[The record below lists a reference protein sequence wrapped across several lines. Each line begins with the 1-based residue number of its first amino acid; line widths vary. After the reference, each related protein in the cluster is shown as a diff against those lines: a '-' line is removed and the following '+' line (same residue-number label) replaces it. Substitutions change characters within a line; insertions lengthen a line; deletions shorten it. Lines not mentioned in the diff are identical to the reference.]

1 VSSAPH
7 LSPDRLC
14 RCYQIARDALLA
26 ERNAAGHWT
35 GELSTSALSTA
46 TAVMALEMVRRARS
60 PLAPLAGRGFLAGG
74 EGRAF
79 LDSNREQSAETSAP
93 HPQPL
98 SPFGGEGGTAR
109 DFDSLI
115 ARGIAWLV
123 EHQNPDG
130 GWGDTTKSFSNISTT
145 MLCHAVLHAVESR
158 ESRVE
163 SHDGGHGLESSQL
176 STLDAQ
182 LRAQNYID
190 RAGGVPAVIARY
202 GKDKTFS
209 VPILTHCAMA
219 GLVDWREITPL
230 PFELACLPA
239 NFYKWVRLPV
249 VSYAL
254 PALIAIGQARHHF
267 APSRNPL
274 VRWMRNAAVGKSLR
288 VLERIQ
294 PPNGGFLEATPL
306 TSFVTMSLAG
316 IGLAD
321 HPVARRGI
329 DFIVKSVRPD
339 GSWPIDTNLATW
351 VTTLSINALGKDL
364 PADAAPPLLDWLLGQ
379 QYRTVHPYTNAD
391 PGGWAWTDLPGGVPD
406 ADDTPGA
413 VLAVLLLGVRA
424 GRMEDGGSKIE
435 DQKKVLDAVR
445 FGVRWLLELQNRDG
459 GWPTFCRGWGTLP
472 FDRSGSDLTAHAVRA
487 LTRHFD
493 WEFNLRRTTVDCSD
507 DLEFDLHCL
516 ENGEEFGA
524 LLGWRRYI
532 SRTQHPDGSW
542 LPLWFGNQHCPN
554 DENKTYGT
562 ARVLAAYRDC
572 GRMEDQAVQRGLA
585 WLRANQN
592 EDGGW
597 GGAKGTPSS
606 VEETAL
612 AVEMLVSADQWQTS
626 RSTTHDPRST
636 IHDPPSTILHPPP
649 VSIHCPP
656 STVHPTWSPEATR
669 GLTWLCEAVET
680 GKYREASPI
689 GFYFAKLWY
698 FEKLYPIIFTVAAL
712 GRAVRS
718 V

>member
-1 VSSAPH
+1 MTSWMAWTRWICRSRLLRDESPNVRSLVGSPPP
-7 LSPDRLC
+7 LSPDRL
-14 RCYQIARDALLA
+14 RRSYQIARDALLA

-35 GELSTSALSTA
+35 GELSASALSTA
-46 TAVMALEMVRRARS
+46 TAVMALEMVRRVR
-60 PLAPLAGRGFLAGG
+60 
-74 EGRAF
+74 
-79 LDSNREQSAETSAP
+79 TSAAKG
-93 HPQPL
+93 
-98 SPFGGEGGTAR
+98 SGVFFESAAK
-109 DFDSLI
+109 DFQQVFAISADSKKTPDLVDFNSLI
-115 ARGIAWLV
+115 ARGTAWLV

-130 GWGDTTKSFSNISTT
+130 GWGDTIKSFSNISTT
-145 MLCHAVLHAVESR
+145 MLCHAVLVAW
-158 ESRVE
+158 
-163 SHDGGHGLESSQL
+163 DSSPEPL
-176 STLDAQ
+176 GTGVPSYGDVIA
-182 LRAQNYID
+182 AAKAYID
-190 RAGGVPAVIARY
+190 RAGGIPAVIARY

-209 VPILTHCAMA
+209 VPILTHCALA

-239 NFYKWVRLPV
+239 RFYKWVRLPV

-329 DFIVKSVRPD
+329 EFIIQSVRPD

-351 VTTLSINALGKDL
+351 VTTLSINALGDDL
-364 PADAAPPLLDWLLGQ
+364 PADAVPPLRDWLLKQ
-379 QYRTVHPYTNAD
+379 QYREVHPYTNAD

-406 ADDTPGA
+406 CDDTPGA
-413 VLAVLLLGVRA
+413 LLALSHKAMDDSWALRA
-424 GRMEDGGSKIE
+424 GLE
-435 DQKKVLDAVR
+435 
-445 FGVRWLLELQNRDG
+445 WLLALHNRDG
-459 GWPTFCRGWGTLP
+459 GWPTFCRGWGHLP
-472 FDRSGSDLTAHAVRA
+472 FDRSGADLTAHAIRAVQTLLPVRRDLVIETSDAIGAADVIADA
-487 LTRHFD
+487 LTTRLFRQSERHIRDGFSY
-493 WEFNLRRTTVDCSD
+493 LAHT
-507 DLEFDLHCL
+507 H
-516 ENGEEFGA
+516 G
-524 LLGWRRYI
+524 
-532 SRTQHPDGSW
+532 HDGSW

-572 GRMEDQAVQRGLA
+572 GRMDDPAAQRGLA

-612 AVEMLVSADQWQTS
+612 AVEMLVSADQWQAS
-626 RSTTHDPRST
+626 RRVAGVERSKPPEPSAGGSLCSTPATQSPFSLQ
-636 IHDPPSTILHPPP
+636 PSAYSL
-649 VSIHCPP
+649 
-656 STVHPTWSPEATR
+656 EAAR

-698 FEKLYPIIFTVAAL
+698 FEKLYPIIFTVAAF
-712 GRAVRS
+712 GRAVRPK
-718 V
+718 